1 MYVCV
6 CVCLCVS
13 VWCVSV
19 VIVCV
24 VYVCG
29 WCVCVCV
36 CEQQLTRYK
45 TVYHA
50 VRTEFLFTELFIL
63 QQKPIKRFFS
73 K

>member
-1 MYVCV
+1 VCV

-29 WCVCVCV
+29 WCVCV